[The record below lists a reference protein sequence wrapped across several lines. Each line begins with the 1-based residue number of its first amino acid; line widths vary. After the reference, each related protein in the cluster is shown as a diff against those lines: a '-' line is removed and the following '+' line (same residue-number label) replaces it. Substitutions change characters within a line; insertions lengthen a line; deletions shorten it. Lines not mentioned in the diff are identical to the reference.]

1 MSPQMMN
8 LLARVDGLPVALI
21 TPERIWP
28 APQSTKPARPSAR
41 TRERQARQTLV
52 VHHAPVPAWA
62 RELLTDPVEDVDV
75 HADLQA
81 AGLL

>member
-1 MSPQMMN
+1 MTSQMMN

-28 APQSTKPARPSAR
+28 APAKNSSAARGRTLAR
-41 TRERQARQTLV
+41 TARQTLV
-52 VHHAPVPAWA
+52 VHHAPLPAWA
-62 RELLTDPVEDVDV
+62 KGVVDEPVEDLDV